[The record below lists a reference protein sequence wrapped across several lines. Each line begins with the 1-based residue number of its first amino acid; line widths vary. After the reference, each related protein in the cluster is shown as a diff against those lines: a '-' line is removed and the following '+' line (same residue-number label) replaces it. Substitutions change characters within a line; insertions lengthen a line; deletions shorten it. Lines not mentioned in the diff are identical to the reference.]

1 MPKSWGLPGKNTDD
15 LAGGGGVIMGLV
27 NLHFILLKVN
37 RAWDQTPVT
46 PVTWEWAGRGRGRGR
61 GTAILVSG
69 RENYLVCTRELRF
82 LEKTKTLKP

>member
-37 RAWDQTPVT
+37 RA
-46 PVTWEWAGRGRGRGR
+46 
-61 GTAILVSG
+61 
-69 RENYLVCTRELRF
+69 
-82 LEKTKTLKP
+82 

>member
-1 MPKSWGLPGKNTDD
+1 MPKSWGLPGKNTED

-46 PVTWEWAGRGRGRGR
+46 PVLGNGRAGAGELPSLSLGGKI
-61 GTAILVSG
+61 ILFV
-69 RENYLVCTRELRF
+69 
-82 LEKTKTLKP
+82 LES